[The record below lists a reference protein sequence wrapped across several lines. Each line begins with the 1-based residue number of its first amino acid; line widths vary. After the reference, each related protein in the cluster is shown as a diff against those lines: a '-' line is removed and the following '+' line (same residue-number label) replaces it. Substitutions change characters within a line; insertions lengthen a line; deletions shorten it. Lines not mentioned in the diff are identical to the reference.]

1 MRDTLTLVTEFISE
15 LLQRRP
21 EPETSLDNSIA
32 AAGSTHVA
40 ARRALAIAVAE
51 ETREIAR
58 RDGLVFKVTDLE
70 HRAIAAIRAGRDDLA
85 LAAAEAIAAIRSE
98 IEASEQ
104 ASSRFA
110 AEVALA
116 RREVDAQ
123 RRRLAELDRGRRLA
137 RIGSALNHAASPSRP
152 GHDVFAAAE
161 LALEKVNTDNTDARA
176 VREEMAPQADRL
188 IERLSNDG
196 FGSPVTVRATDVM
209 ARLRMMAA
217 IPVLIESECETSPK
231 TSLTP

>member
-1 MRDTLTLVTEFISE
+1 MRETLTLISEFISG
-15 LLQRRP
+15 LLQRSP
-21 EPETSLDNSIA
+21 ASETSLDRSMA
-32 AAGSTHVA
+32 AAGSAHVA

-58 RDGLVFKVTDLE
+58 RDGLVLKVTDIE
-70 HRAIAAIRAGRDDLA
+70 HRAVAAIRAGRDDLA
-85 LAAAEAIAAIRSE
+85 LAATEAIAAIRTE
-98 IEASEQ
+98 IEASEH
-104 ASSRFA
+104 ASTRFA

-152 GHDVFAAAE
+152 GHDHLAAAE
-161 LALEKVNTDNTDARA
+161 FALEKINTDNADARA

-196 FGSPVTVRATDVM
+196 FGRPVTVRAGDVM

-217 IPVLIESECETSPK
+217 MPVLIESGLEADSK
-231 TSLTP
+231 TSSIT

>member
-21 EPETSLDNSIA
+21 ETETRLDNSIA
-32 AAGSTHVA
+32 AAGSAHVA
-40 ARRALAIAVAE
+40 ARRALAVAVAE

-123 RRRLAELDRGRRLA
+123 RHRLAELDRGRRLA
-137 RIGSALNHAASPSRP
+137 RIGSALNQAASPSRP

-161 LALEKVNTDNTDARA
+161 LALEKVNTDNADARA

>member
-1 MRDTLTLVTEFISE
+1 MRDTFTLVTEFISE

-21 EPETSLDNSIA
+21 GSETSLDQSIA
-32 AAGSTHVA
+32 AAGAAHIA

-58 RDGLVFKVTDLE
+58 RDSLVFKVSDLE

-85 LAAAEAIAAIRSE
+85 LAAAEAIASIRTE

-110 AEVALA
+110 DEVALA

-137 RIGSALNHAASPSRP
+137 RIGSALNAASPSRP

-161 LALEKVNTDNTDARA
+161 LALEQVNTDNADARA
-176 VREEMAPQADRL
+176 VRDEMVPQADRL

-196 FGSPVTVRATDVM
+196 FGRPVAVRATDVM

-217 IPVLIESECETSPK
+217 MPVLIESEVETGRK
-231 TSLTP
+231 TSSIP